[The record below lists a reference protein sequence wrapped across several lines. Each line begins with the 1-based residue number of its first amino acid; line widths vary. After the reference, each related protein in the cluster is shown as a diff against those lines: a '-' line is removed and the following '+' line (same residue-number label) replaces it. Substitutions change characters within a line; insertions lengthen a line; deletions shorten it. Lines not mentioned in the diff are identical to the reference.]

1 MMKILAIESSCDD
14 TSVAI
19 LEDKK
24 ILSNVVS
31 SQISFHNKYGGVM
44 PELAS
49 RLHVEKITYVIQ
61 EALIQAKTKME
72 EIDYFAFT
80 QGPGLIGSLHV
91 GMQAAK
97 TLSLLYNKPLIPI
110 HHLAGHIYSNRFIKD
125 FNYPLLALVISG
137 GHTEF
142 VYMEDELKFKV
153 LGSTLDDA
161 IGEAMDKVA
170 RILDLGYPG
179 GPIIDKLAKQGEAI
193 YKLPLPK
200 NDDSLDFSYSG
211 LKSAVINLIHK
222 MEQKNQN
229 YKKEDIAASFL
240 KVATDILMNKTKIAL
255 KQFPEIKTFV
265 IAGGVAANSML
276 REKMEKLFEYYKNI
290 ELITPQLSLCGDNA
304 AMIAMV
310 AYYKIL
316 KGEITTDLSISALS
330 TYNLENFN

>member
-1 MMKILAIESSCDD
+1 
-14 TSVAI
+14 
-19 LEDKK
+19 
-24 ILSNVVS
+24 
-31 SQISFHNKYGGVM
+31 
-44 PELAS
+44 
-49 RLHVEKITYVIQ
+49 
-61 EALIQAKTKME
+61 
-72 EIDYFAFT
+72 
-80 QGPGLIGSLHV
+80 
-91 GMQAAK
+91 
-97 TLSLLYNKPLIPI
+97 
-110 HHLAGHIYSNRFIKD
+110 
-125 FNYPLLALVISG
+125 
-137 GHTEF
+137 
-142 VYMEDELKFKV
+142 
-153 LGSTLDDA
+153 
-161 IGEAMDKVA
+161 
-170 RILDLGYPG
+170 
-179 GPIIDKLAKQGEAI
+179 
-193 YKLPLPK
+193 
-200 NDDSLDFSYSG
+200 
-211 LKSAVINLIHK
+211 

>member
-1 MMKILAIESSCDD
+1 MAI
-14 TSVAI
+14 
-19 LEDKK
+19 
-24 ILSNVVS
+24 
-31 SQISFHNKYGGVM
+31 Q
-44 PELAS
+44 
-49 RLHVEKITYVIQ
+49 
-61 EALIQAKTKME
+61 
-72 EIDYFAFT
+72 
-80 QGPGLIGSLHV
+80 
-91 GMQAAK
+91 
-97 TLSLLYNKPLIPI
+97 
-110 HHLAGHIYSNRFIKD
+110 
-125 FNYPLLALVISG
+125 
-137 GHTEF
+137 
-142 VYMEDELKFKV
+142 
-153 LGSTLDDA
+153 
-161 IGEAMDKVA
+161 
-170 RILDLGYPG
+170 
-179 GPIIDKLAKQGEAI
+179 QGEAI

-276 REKMEKLFEYYKNI
+276 REKMEKLFEHYKNI